1 MSVNP
6 KLAKQLMSKILEG
19 GNVPFLLGGTG
30 VGKSA
35 LVFEVAQD
43 LANGREIVV
52 DNVKPNKEEFGFID
66 FRLSLYESI
75 DLGGLP
81 YIDLKSNQQCRAFL
95 GNLPVANEGLLFLD
109 EFAQAHSSVQA
120 VCGQLLY
127 DRRLGEY
134 KFPDGWHIVCAGNR
148 ASDRAGSTHLPS
160 MVTQR
165 CTMIDFEADFS
176 DWLAWAL
183 ENDVH
188 GSVTGFLQWQS
199 QYLRKFDSKDTKA
212 QPSPRS
218 WVRLSDTMKTAPS
231 NNLIPKLAEGDVG
244 EEASL
249 EFTNFVNMIDEVP
262 NLSDILTGKDVDT
275 PEKAGVCFATVVALV
290 NAITNEAKGNKAGS
304 KDLYKFFDHALSYIQ
319 KFATPEYSIF
329 FVRQVTS
336 KNEML
341 KDTSTFSKF
350 KIDNVDV
357 EFGGG
362 E

>member
-1 MSVNP
+1 
-6 KLAKQLMSKILEG
+6 
-19 GNVPFLLGGTG
+19 
-30 VGKSA
+30 
-35 LVFEVAQD
+35 
-43 LANGREIVV
+43 
-52 DNVKPNKEEFGFID
+52 
-66 FRLSLYESI
+66 
-75 DLGGLP
+75 
-81 YIDLKSNQQCRAFL
+81 
-95 GNLPVANEGLLFLD
+95 
-109 EFAQAHSSVQA
+109 
-120 VCGQLLY
+120 
-127 DRRLGEY
+127 
-134 KFPDGWHIVCAGNR
+134 
-148 ASDRAGSTHLPS
+148 
-160 MVTQR
+160 
-165 CTMIDFEADFS
+165 MIDFEADFS

-262 NLSDILTGKDVDT
+262 NLSDILSGKDVDT

-304 KDLYKFFDHALSYIQ
+304 KNIYKFFDHALSYIQ